1 MKISFILLA
10 HNEEKNIEKDIY
22 SLKKKVL
29 DKLNKSEYELII
41 SEDGSVDGTKKKIK
55 NLRQKINFKYFSST
69 KRKGV
74 CKAMYD
80 SFKKAKGDYVFFSD
94 SGQKFNFIDF
104 WKLYPFIKKF
114 DVVSGLRINRM
125 DQIYRRILTKFFN
138 IFLRALLNSPYIDID
153 SGFKVFRT
161 KALKKILLEKPIN
174 TDFFSAEICLKLKY
188 LGYSCIEVPVRYNQR
203 NDISKA
209 LPIYKIPL
217 LIYKFLKNFR
227 SLKKELN
234 CYLNK
239 K

>member
-1 MKISFILLA
+1 LKISFILLA

-80 SFKKAKGDYVFFSD
+80 SFKIAKGDYVFFSD

-161 KALKKILLEKPIN
+161 KALKKILLKKPIN

-217 LIYKFLKNFR
+217 LIYNFLKNFR

>member
-29 DKLNKSEYELII
+29 DKLGNSEYELII
-41 SEDGSVDGTKKKIK
+41 SEDGSFDNTKKIIK
-55 NLRQKINFKYFSST
+55 NLKKKINFKYFSSF

-80 SFKKAKGDYVFFSD
+80 AFKKTTGDYIFFSD
-94 SGQKFNFIDF
+94 SGQKFDFIDF
-104 WKLYPFIKKF
+104 WKLYPFIKKY

-125 DQIYRRILTKFFN
+125 DQVYRRILTKFFN
-138 IFLRALLNSPYIDID
+138 IFLRTLLNSSYRDID
-153 SGFKVFRT
+153 SGFKVF
-161 KALKKILLEKPIN
+161 KKKSLLKILHKKPIN
-174 TDFFSAEICLKLKY
+174 TDFFSAEICLKLQY

-209 LPIYKIPL
+209 LPIYKIPI

-227 SLKKELN
+227 FLKEELNYYLKK
-234 CYLNK
+234 
-239 K
+239 